1 MRRII
6 TTKNVPMLRNRG
18 TLPIK
23 RNPPKVNAII
33 VNINEKFI
41 SLIEINRKSKQKSF
55 IKSNS
60 STLTF

>member
-1 MRRII
+1 
-6 TTKNVPMLRNRG
+6 MLRNRG

-41 SLIEINRKSKQKSF
+41 SLIEINRMSKKKSF